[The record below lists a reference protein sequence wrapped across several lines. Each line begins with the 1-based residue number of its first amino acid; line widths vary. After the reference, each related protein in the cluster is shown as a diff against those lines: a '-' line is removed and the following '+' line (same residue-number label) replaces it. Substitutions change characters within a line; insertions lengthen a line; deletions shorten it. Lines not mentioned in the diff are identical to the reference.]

1 MAKTSLSVSGQKAN
15 KLGWWVRFYASDLTD
30 MARQKL
36 SDANYRTL
44 DDLERLA
51 GLSNGALP
59 GVDEIAFQL
68 RLESMEAEQRVAA
81 LAEAGFLVRDGEALR
96 LPDSS
101 LRQFRSDIST
111 SRVREHRKR
120 KNETHGKDGETFH
133 ETAETP
139 NELFHET
146 GETPN
151 ETDRSDQSR
160 AEQSRSSSSE
170 GAVSRWDDD
179 ELLRKLREAA
189 PGRID
194 ARCVDTRPI
203 RMLTDEGIKL
213 DAILTVISDRCRN
226 SRLRSKLSARRGWL
240 TQSAPMRKPAVA
252 MAQVVKASRRR
263 PSLE

>member
-151 ETDRSDQSR
+151 ETDRSDQIR
-160 AEQSRSSSSE
+160 AEQNRTEQNRTDHRHQKGPS
-170 GAVSRWDDD
+170 
-179 ELLRKLREAA
+179 
-189 PGRID
+189 PGG
-194 ARCVDTRPI
+194 T
-203 RMLTDEGIKL
+203 T
-213 DAILTVISDRCRN
+213 TSF
-226 SRLRSKLSARRGWL
+226 
-240 TQSAPMRKPAVA
+240 
-252 MAQVVKASRRR
+252 
-263 PSLE
+263 